1 MSPER
6 ARAALITPDATELL
20 HAVALP
26 LLQLDAQRRLV
37 WLNGAAECAL
47 AAQPGDDWPLLWTDA
62 AAAQALCD
70 AGPGQATLRA
80 ARADHGAG
88 GFAAQSAPLA
98 GGGWLLTL
106 TPDEARTAV
115 PADALSLA
123 LSVGGIAVWRHD
135 LVTQRMHY
143 SAQGWATLGLAPRPE
158 GLSLDEVRAMVH
170 PDDLPGVLKS
180 AEQALKSGQP
190 VDVEARYRHADGS
203 WRPQLLRRVVQ
214 WDATTGRAIAFLGV
228 ALDLTERQEQRR
240 RADDMT
246 RRFETVTRAA
256 GIGHWLHEPG
266 QERAIWSEQL
276 RVMFGL
282 ADGEPVPGLR
292 DWLARHVHPG
302 DVARLK
308 HTMQTWL
315 HSRAESVDHGFRALR
330 PDGSVRELFSRSQVE
345 ARPDGPLIF
354 GVVIDITERQRS
366 ELALKSAQER
376 VALAARGT
384 GLGTW
389 EMDLETGDVHW
400 DEQMWRLRGRTPL
413 PEAMTE
419 EQRLACVH
427 PDDLNA
433 IRGLNRGAAD
443 LGAPLE
449 HEFRVV
455 WPDGGV
461 RWIASRSMQIDDVGG
476 RRRRIGINWD
486 ITDSRTA
493 ETVRQERESALRES
507 ASKSKFLA
515 RMSHELRTPL
525 NAVLGFAQLL
535 IADEAGD
542 DAASLSRQ
550 RRLDHIR
557 SAGQHLLSLIN
568 DVLDLS
574 GVEGGE
580 VAIALQ
586 PVPLRPLVE
595 RTLALLGPLQAQQEV
610 RFELGALDLQVLGD
624 STRLRQVLL
633 NLLSN
638 AVKYNRHGGLVRV
651 DAERDG
657 HWVRLRVADTGRGL
671 SPAQLSQLF
680 EPFNRLGADRGA
692 IEGSGIGLA
701 IVKALVERM
710 GGTVQVRSREG
721 EGSVFELLLSAADG
735 PMAADGA
742 APSIPRAL
750 NGAAAAV
757 APLPQHDVLYIE
769 DNPVNALIISEL
781 VARRTD
787 LALHIAPDGASG
799 VAQARALRPDLILLD
814 MQLPDFDGYEVLRRL
829 RNEPLTA
836 AIPCIALSA
845 NAMPADIERALRAG
859 VSDYWTKPLDF
870 KAFMASLDA
879 LFGKA
884 A

>member
-37 WLNGAAECAL
+37 WLNAAAQRAL

-88 GFAAQSAPLA
+88 GFTAQSAPLA

-106 TPDEARTAV
+106 APDEARTAV

-170 PDDLPGVLKS
+170 PDDLPGVLRS
-180 AEQALKSGQP
+180 AAQALKSGQP
-190 VDVEARYRHADGS
+190 ADVEARYRHADGS

-214 WDATTGRAIAFLGV
+214 RDPGTGRAIAFLGV

-240 RADDMT
+240 RADEMT

-256 GIGHWLHEPG
+256 GIGHWVHEPG
-266 QERAIWSEQL
+266 QERAIWSDQL

-282 ADGEPVPGLR
+282 ANGEPVPGLR
-292 DWLARHVHPG
+292 AWLARHVHPG

-345 ARPDGPLIF
+345 AGPDGPLIF

-419 EQRLACVH
+419 AERLACVH

-455 WPDGGV
+455 WPDGSV
-461 RWIASRSMQIDDVGG
+461 RWIASRSMQIDEAGG

-493 ETVRQERESALRES
+493 ETVRQEREIALRES

-550 RRLDHIR
+550 RRLDHLR
-557 SAGQHLLSLIN
+557 TAGQHLLSLIN

-624 STRLRQVLL
+624 GTRLRQVLL

-735 PMAADGA
+735 AMAADEA

-769 DNPVNALIISEL
+769 DNPVNALIIAEL